1 MSCAC
6 SLTSSAGILYNALAM
21 PTRDEEQPANDGAR
35 REDADRALIT
45 AFKGGDESAF
55 VALVAKYRD
64 RIYRLAF
71 ATVQD
76 ANEADDIAQEVFLK
90 VYFKIQSFRE
100 TSAFFTWLY
109 SIAVN
114 ECRHG
119 LRKRKRRVV
128 SLDAPLAED
137 EPTTLGDL
145 LPSGEK
151 DIESQLVSAEDAR
164 RAQALIDGLPD
175 KYRDIY
181 VLRMVDGLSYED
193 LSRTLGISIPLV
205 KIWLFR
211 ARKKIDDMARAWEG
225 AHT

>member
-6 SLTSSAGILYNALAM
+6 SLTSGTGILYNALAM
-21 PTRDEEQPANDGAR
+21 PTRPEEQPAEDTAR
-35 REDADRALIT
+35 RVDADSALVT

-55 VALVAKYRD
+55 AALVTKYRD

-90 VYFKIQSFRE
+90 VYFKIQSFRG
-100 TSAFFTWLY
+100 SSLFFTWLY

-119 LRKRKRRVV
+119 LRKRKRKIL
-128 SLDAPLAED
+128 SLDAPLEED

-145 LPSGEK
+145 QPSGEK
-151 DIESQLVSAEDAR
+151 DIVSQLVSAEDAR

-181 VLRMVDGLSYED
+181 VLRMVDGLSYEE
-193 LSRTLGISIPLV
+193 LSHTLGITVPLV

-211 ARKKIDDMARAWEG
+211 ARKKMDDMARAWEG

>member
-1 MSCAC
+1 MTCAS
-6 SLTSSAGILYNALAM
+6 SLTSGSGILYNAFAM
-21 PTRDEEQPANDGAR
+21 PTYPDEPSAACDARRADADGA
-35 REDADRALIT
+35 LVT
-45 AFKGGDESAF
+45 AFKGGDERAF
-55 VALVAKYRD
+55 AALVTKYRD

-90 VYFKIQSFRE
+90 VYFKIQSFRG
-100 TSAFFTWLY
+100 TSLFFTWLY

-119 LRKRKRRVV
+119 LRKRKRKIL
-128 SLDAPLAED
+128 SLDAPLEED

-145 LPSGEK
+145 QPSGEK
-151 DIESQLVSAEDAR
+151 DIVSQLVSAEDAR

-175 KYRDIY
+175 KYREIY
-181 VLRMVDGLSYED
+181 VLRMVDGLSYEE
-193 LSRTLGISIPLV
+193 LSRTLSISIPVV

-225 AHT
+225 RKK